1 MKGTPRES
9 RYRVE
14 GTHTCIDIS
23 LHTAQQLF
31 DGRDPA
37 PFRERDLDEDAA
49 DYIYAAATDIPRER
63 PLKLVLVME
72 QPLGPS
78 LSASVIETAVRAHFQ
93 YEADRVN
100 RQLRQQR
107 RFGRAALAAGLT
119 ALVVLLTLGE
129 IGRRY
134 LTGHAGEI
142 VQTGLVIMGWVAM
155 WKPIEVLLY
164 EWWPLVQQ
172 RTEISRI
179 VAAQIEVRT
188 AAAVRAAGSSTADID
203 CSPAAADVPLR

>member
-1 MKGTPRES
+1 MKGTPREP

-31 DGRDPA
+31 DWRDPA

-63 PLKLVLVME
+63 PLKLVLVLE

-107 RFGRAALAAGLT
+107 RFGRVALAARQRRT
-119 ALVVLLTLGE
+119 SIAPHESACPRARPCPVAS
-129 IGRRY
+129 GRD
-134 LTGHAGEI
+134 TSAS
-142 VQTGLVIMGWVAM
+142 V
-155 WKPIEVLLY
+155 
-164 EWWPLVQQ
+164 
-172 RTEISRI
+172 
-179 VAAQIEVRT
+179 
-188 AAAVRAAGSSTADID
+188 
-203 CSPAAADVPLR
+203 